1 MSVVAGWARTSAL
14 GLIAVV
20 AAVVVTAPASASE
33 DIRTETWSQ
42 DQRDAEGLRATEAWL
57 ATLVKGEPAGVAAV
71 LAPEFQIVRS
81 DGSAYSKDE
90 YVNGGKAR
98 IATQPKIEKL
108 VATGFGDHLVV
119 RYMLT
124 VDETIDGKPVEAHA
138 PRLSVF
144 RKDGDSWL
152 LVAHSNF
159 AKVEQ

>member
-1 MSVVAGWARTSAL
+1 MSILIHWAKASAL
-14 GLIAVV
+14 GLTVL
-20 AAVVVTAPASASE
+20 AAVLVTAPASA
-33 DIRTETWSQ
+33 ETVRAESWSQ
-42 DQRDAEGLRATEAWL
+42 DERNAEGLRATEAWL
-57 ATLVKGEPAGVAAV
+57 ATLVKGDPAGVAAV

-81 DGSAYSKDE
+81 DGSAYGKDE

-124 VDETIDGKPVEAHA
+124 VDETIDGKPVQAHA

-159 AKVEQ
+159 AKVD